1 MGKILNTGSTPCTEY
16 IIHIPLPAKIT
27 RFFVD
32 RTFQRPE
39 LGQGGPLA
47 SLRHAGIMASV
58 LSEPLSANES
68 WTLFYAAI
76 YCGFLLKKKKEI
88 GHDDAHLWF
97 SKSCCSLQ

>member
-1 MGKILNTGSTPCTEY
+1 MGKILNTGSTPCTEF

-27 RFFVD
+27 RFCGQNFPKA
-32 RTFQRPE
+32 RTRP
-39 LGQGGPLA
+39 GGPLA

-76 YCGFLLKKKKEI
+76 YCGFLLKKKKI